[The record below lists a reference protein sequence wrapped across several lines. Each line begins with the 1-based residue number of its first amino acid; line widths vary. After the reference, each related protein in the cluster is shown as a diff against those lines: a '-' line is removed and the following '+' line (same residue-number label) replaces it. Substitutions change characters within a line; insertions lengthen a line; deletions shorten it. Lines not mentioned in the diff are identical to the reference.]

1 MVYFF
6 QNQVIFYKMNFIETE
21 VNKLLT
27 SLEFGNY
34 LQSIRKTQHL
44 SLRKVNE
51 LSGISYSHL
60 NMIEHGTRKVT
71 PTILQKLASLYN
83 IDYLDLYEKAGYI
96 EENLLKNAIPYYA
109 NIQDYIANSSPAEL
123 LSVEGLSSTKS
134 YFAIPMMDDS
144 MLPSIW
150 EKDIVILEASS
161 HFTSGDILLLSIF
174 SQNYVI
180 RKVNQT
186 DKGFMVQA
194 FSKQYEPT
202 FYTMEDFSTQK
213 IKVLGIVRQ
222 LRRMF

>member
-71 PTILQKLASLYN
+71 PTILQKLASLYK
-83 IDYLDLYEKAGYI
+83 IDYLDLYEKAG
-96 EENLLKNAIPYYA
+96 
-109 NIQDYIANSSPAEL
+109 
-123 LSVEGLSSTKS
+123 
-134 YFAIPMMDDS
+134 
-144 MLPSIW
+144 
-150 EKDIVILEASS
+150 
-161 HFTSGDILLLSIF
+161 
-174 SQNYVI
+174 
-180 RKVNQT
+180 
-186 DKGFMVQA
+186 
-194 FSKQYEPT
+194 
-202 FYTMEDFSTQK
+202 
-213 IKVLGIVRQ
+213 
-222 LRRMF
+222 